1 MVSKETHGCVFPF
14 SDWAS
19 MSADWERDIVE
30 NTRSCVFTVWVVD
43 RGDVRCSLHCS
54 MMDVARFVR
63 ARLLGLV
70 DS

>member
-1 MVSKETHGCVFPF
+1 
-14 SDWAS
+14 
-19 MSADWERDIVE
+19 MSADRERDIVE

-63 ARLLGLV
+63 ARLLG
-70 DS
+70 